1 MAFTKE
7 VTIPKTY
14 FVHTLLDGNRAVQ
27 LEANERQREVSV
39 IEAGGRGR
47 NYLVLDDFDGEKI
60 GVSPKSIAPNAD
72 IGRILVLPDATE
84 KLTAESNWDLSSAA
98 ARWVHPKPLNI
109 SEESAEQS
117 ALRVEGVVD
126 SWKDAFKFKEERV
139 EADAS
144 VIPGLRP
151 PQIGALYC
159 ALGHWRASSKP
170 ATVVMPTG
178 TGKTETM
185 LALLIAQRIPRLLV
199 LVPSDALREQI
210 GSKFVSLGWL
220 KQFGI
225 VSESALFPVVAFLK
239 KMPKDAGALQSLLSR
254 CNVVIATMSIASNG
268 RASHRAVIAN
278 WASHVFIDEAHHVS
292 ATTWTAF
299 RDQFVE
305 KPILQFTATPFRT
318 DGKLVDGKV
327 IFNYPL
333 RRAQVE
339 GYFRPV
345 NFRPVI
351 EYNSEGAD
359 TKIME
364 QAILSLRE
372 DLAANRDHVLMARV
386 HSIKRAEDVHALY
399 RRYAAD
405 LNPLIVHSRQGAIER
420 RTALQ
425 SLRARESRVI
435 VCVDMLGEGFDMPQ
449 LKVAALHDMHKSLAI
464 TLQFTGRFTRT
475 SGANIGDATVVANI
489 ADVDVSER
497 LRDLYAEDAE
507 WNDLLRVLSEGAT
520 EDEIRRS
527 EFLEGFNEPAPLIAL
542 QNIAPKMSAVVFRT
556 EDAWD
561 PERINRAIKPA
572 RMFAG
577 PFHNPAEHVVVFVTR
592 DQEQVP
598 WGDVRDLK
606 NTTWNV
612 FVLHWSEEQQLLFIN
627 SSDNSTV
634 HEELARAVC
643 GPDATLIR
651 GEQIFKTLYGVSRFI
666 IQNLGLRH
674 VISQAVQFSMHSGSD
689 VGTAL
694 TNAMRQ
700 NRSKSNL
707 FGRGY
712 ERGDR
717 VTVGC
722 SQKGRL
728 WSHRVAYDLGKWVD
742 WCHQVGAKLTNPNI
756 STEAIF
762 KNVVI
767 PQQVTARPVSVLI
780 AIDWSDEMLHR
791 REDAVDID
799 IGGVGCA
806 LYDVD
811 LQPETTPAEGPLQ
824 FKLRTPSGESTYEVR
839 FSAEHVNY
847 VLVGG
852 TAAYVV
858 VGRKRERLED
868 WLRAEPP
875 TLYFADGSTLV
886 HNEIFRL
893 TATERRVAYERERL
907 VSWDWTGVNIRKE
920 SQGAAKAADSIQ
932 KRVIDRLMAL
942 EGEERMDIVFD
953 DDGSGEMADVVAM
966 KASLGRIDVSL
977 YHCKYSHGDRP
988 GARID
993 DLYVVCGQA
1002 QRSVYWKGDPE
1013 RLFRHLQNREVA
1025 RQRDERTRFERGD
1038 LKSLSTMSRS
1048 LRSNRLSL
1056 KIYVVQPG
1064 VRNADASPAQLELL
1078 GVTELYLRET
1088 YDSDFEFIGS

>member
-1 MAFTKE
+1 MAFTKQ
-7 VTIPKTY
+7 VTVPVTY
-14 FVHTLLDGNRAVQ
+14 VVHTLVDGNRVTQ
-27 LEANERQREVSV
+27 LEASEIQREVS
-39 IEAGGRGR
+39 ITEGRSH
-47 NYLVLDDFDGEKI
+47 LVLDDFGGKRI
-60 GVSPKSIAPNAD
+60 AVALKSIPPPAGID
-72 IGRILVLPDATE
+72 RVLLLPDTDE
-84 KLTAESNWDLSSAA
+84 LPTAYSNWDFSQIAT
-98 ARWVHPKPLNI
+98 RWAYPKPLNI
-109 SEESAEQS
+109 GDEPVEQS
-117 ALRVEGVVD
+117 ALRTADVVD
-126 SWKDAFKFKEERV
+126 SWKDVFSFKEERV
-139 EADAS
+139 EADGSA
-144 VIPGLRP
+144 IPGLRP

-220 KQFGI
+220 KRFGI
-225 VSESALFPVVAFLK
+225 VSESAMFPVVGYLK
-239 KMPKDAGALQSLLSR
+239 KMPKDAGALQSLLNR
-254 CNVVIATMSIASNG
+254 CNVVVATMSIAANS
-268 RASHRAVIAN
+268 RASHRAVIAD

-292 ATTWTAF
+292 ATTWTGF
-299 RDQFVE
+299 RDLFVD
-305 KPILQFTATPFRT
+305 KPVLQFTATPFRT

-333 RRAQVE
+333 RRAQTE
-339 GYFRPV
+339 GYFRPI

-351 EYNSEGAD
+351 EYNNERSD
-359 TKIME
+359 LKIME
-364 QAILSLRE
+364 RALASLRE
-372 DLAANRDHVLMARV
+372 DLAANLDHILMARV
-386 HSIKRAEDVHALY
+386 HSIKRAEDLHALY
-399 RRYAAD
+399 RRHAAD
-405 LNPLIVHSRQGAIER
+405 LNPLIVHSRQTAVEK

-425 SLRARESRVI
+425 SLRAHESRVI

-475 SGANIGDATVVANI
+475 STTNIGDATVVANI
-489 ADVDVSER
+489 ADVEVGER

-527 EFLEGFNEPAPLIAL
+527 EFLEGFRESAPQIAL

-556 EDAWD
+556 GAAWD
-561 PERINRAIKPA
+561 PDRIGRAIKPA

-577 PFHNPAEHVVVFVTR
+577 PFHNPGEHVVVFVTK
-592 DQEQVP
+592 DQEQVA

-612 FVLHWSEEQQLLFIN
+612 FVLHWSEEQRLLFIN
-627 SSDNSTV
+627 SSDNSSV

-643 GPDATLIR
+643 GADATLIR
-651 GEQIFKTLYGVSRFI
+651 GEQIFKSLHGVNRFL

-674 VISQAVQFSMHSGSD
+674 VISKAVQFSMYSGAD
-689 VGTAL
+689 VGPAL
-694 TNAMRQ
+694 VAAMRQ
-700 NRSKSNL
+700 NRAKSNL

-712 ERGDR
+712 ERGDK
-717 VTVGC
+717 VSVGC

-728 WSHRVAYDLGKWVD
+728 WSQRVAYDLAKWVE
-742 WCHQVGAKLTNPNI
+742 WCHEVGAKLTDPNI
-756 STEAIF
+756 STEEIF
-762 KNVVI
+762 RNVVI
-767 PQQVTARPVSVLI
+767 PEQVTARPASVLI
-780 AIDWSDEMLHR
+780 AVNWSEEMLHR

-799 IGGVGCA
+799 IGGVVSA

-811 LQPETTPAEGPLQ
+811 LEPEPTPADGPLR
-824 FKLRTPSGESTYEVR
+824 FKLRTPGGESTYEVR
-839 FSAEHVNY
+839 FFADDVNY
-847 VLVGG
+847 VLVEG

-858 VGRKRERLED
+858 VGRKRERLDD

-875 TLYFADGSTLV
+875 TLYFANGATLV
-886 HNEIFRL
+886 HNELFPL
-893 TATERRVAYERERL
+893 TATERRVVYERERL
-907 VSWDWTGVNIRKE
+907 VAWDWTGVNIRKE
-920 SQGAAKAADSIQ
+920 SQGAVKAADSIQ

-942 EGEERMDIVFD
+942 EGDDQVDIVFD

-966 KASLGRIDVSL
+966 KVHPGRIDVSL
-977 YHCKYSHGDRP
+977 YHCKYSLGDRP

-1013 RLFRHLQNREVA
+1013 RLFRHLQHREVG
-1025 RQRDERTRFERGD
+1025 RQRDGRTRFERGD
-1038 LKSLSTMSRS
+1038 LRSLSTMSQS
-1048 LRSNRLSL
+1048 LRSNRLTL

-1064 VRNADASPAQLELL
+1064 VRNADATPAQLELL
-1078 GVTELYLRET
+1078 GVTELYLRDT
-1088 YDSDFEFIGS
+1088 YDCDFEFVGS

>member
-1 MAFTKE
+1 M
-7 VTIPKTY
+7 I
-14 FVHTLLDGNRAVQ
+14 H
-27 LEANERQREVSV
+27 LEARERQHEASV
-39 IEAGGRGR
+39 IESNGRAR
-47 NYLVLDDFDGEKI
+47 NYLVLDDFVGEKI
-60 GVSPKSIAPNAD
+60 AVSLKSIAPPNGID
-72 IGRILVLPDATE
+72 RVLVLPDANE
-84 KLTAESNWDLSSAA
+84 LPTADSNWDLSRVIT
-98 ARWVHPKPLNI
+98 RWAYPKPLNI
-109 SEESAEQS
+109 SDEAGEQS
-117 ALRVEGVVD
+117 GLRVAGVVD
-126 SWKDAFKFKEERV
+126 SWKNTFNFKEERV
-139 EADAS
+139 EAGAS

-220 KQFGI
+220 KRFGV
-225 VSESALFPVVAFLK
+225 VSDSAMFPVVGFLK
-239 KMPKDAGALQSLLSR
+239 KMPKDAGALQSLLNR
-254 CNVVIATMSIASNG
+254 CNVVVATMSIAANS
-268 RASHRAVIAN
+268 RASHRAVISD

-292 ATTWTAF
+292 AKTWTGF
-299 RDQFVE
+299 RDQFAE
-305 KPILQFTATPFRT
+305 KPVLQFTATPFRT

-333 RRAQVE
+333 RRAQAE
-339 GYFRPV
+339 GYFRPIS
-345 NFRPVI
+345 FRPVI
-351 EYNSEGAD
+351 EYNNERAD
-359 TKIME
+359 AKIME
-364 QAILSLRE
+364 QAIFSLRE

-386 HSIKRAEDVHALY
+386 SSIKRAEDVRALY
-399 RRYAAD
+399 RRHAPE
-405 LNPLIVHSRQGAIER
+405 LNPLIVHSRQSTVEK

-425 SLRARESRVI
+425 TLRARGSRVI

-475 SGANIGDATVVANI
+475 SASDIGDATVVANI
-489 ADVDVSER
+489 ADAEVNER
-497 LRDLYAEDAE
+497 LRDLYAEDTE

-527 EFLEGFNEPAPLIAL
+527 EFLEGFKEAAPLIAL

-556 EDAWD
+556 GGAWD
-561 PERINRAIKPA
+561 SGRINRAIKPA
-572 RMFAG
+572 RTFAG
-577 PFHNPAEHVVVFVTR
+577 PFHNSAEHVVVFVTK

-598 WGDVRDLK
+598 WGYVRDLK

-666 IQNLGLRH
+666 IQNLWLRH
-674 VISQAVQFSMHSGSD
+674 VISQALQFSMHSGSD

-694 TNAMRQ
+694 SNAMRQ
-700 NRSKSNL
+700 NRSMSNL

-728 WSHRVAYDLGKWVD
+728 WSHRVAYDLAKWVE

-756 STEAIF
+756 STEEIF
-762 KNVVI
+762 KHVVI
-767 PQQVTARPVSVLI
+767 PAQVTARPASVLI
-780 AIDWSDEMLHR
+780 AVDWSEEMLHR
-791 REDAVDID
+791 REHAVDID
-799 IGGVGCA
+799 IGGMDSA

-811 LQPETTPAEGPLQ
+811 LQPEPTPAEGPLQ
-824 FKLRTPSGESTYEVR
+824 FKLRTPAGESTYEVR
-839 FSAEHVNY
+839 FSAEDVNY

-875 TLYFADGSTLV
+875 TLYFADGATLV

-907 VSWDWTGVNIRKE
+907 VAWDSTGVNIRKE
-920 SQGAAKAADSIQ
+920 SQGVAKAADSIQ
-932 KRVIDRLMAL
+932 KRVIDRLMSL
-942 EGEERMDIVFD
+942 EGEERVDIVFD

-966 KASLGRIDVSL
+966 KASHGRIDVSL

-1056 KIYVVQPG
+1056 KIYVVQPD

>member
-1 MAFTKE
+1 MAFKKQ
-7 VTIPKTY
+7 VTIPTTF
-14 FVHTLLDGNRAVQ
+14 FVHALVEGNRVIQ
-27 LEANERQREVSV
+27 VEASEGQHEVS
-39 IEAGGRGR
+39 ILELDDRTR
-47 NYLVLDDFDGEKI
+47 SYLVLNDFGGKQI
-60 GVSPKSIAPNAD
+60 AVSLRSIAPPTGID
-72 IGRILVLPDATE
+72 RILVLSDTE
-84 KLTAESNWDLSSAA
+84 ELPTADSNWDLSQVV
-98 ARWVHPKPLNI
+98 ARWAYPKPLNI

-139 EADAS
+139 EAEGS
-144 VIPGLRP
+144 IVPGLRP
-151 PQIGALYC
+151 PQIGALHC

-225 VSESALFPVVAFLK
+225 VSESALFPVVGFLK

-254 CNVVIATMSIASNG
+254 CNVVIATMSIAANG

-339 GYFRPV
+339 GYFRPI

-351 EYNSEGAD
+351 EYNSERAD
-359 TKIME
+359 TEIME

-372 DLAANRDHVLMARV
+372 DLADNRDHVLMARV

-399 RRYAAD
+399 RRYATD

-489 ADVDVSER
+489 ADVAVSER

-527 EFLEGFNEPAPLIAL
+527 EFLEGFRESAPQIAL

-556 EDAWD
+556 GAAWD
-561 PERINRAIKPA
+561 PSRIGSAIKPA

-577 PFHNPAEHVVVFVTR
+577 PFHNPGEHVVVFVTK
-592 DQEQVP
+592 DQEQVA

-612 FVLHWSEEQQLLFIN
+612 FVLHWSEEQRLLFIN
-627 SSDNSTV
+627 SSDNSSV
-634 HEELARAVC
+634 HEDLARAVC
-643 GPDATLIR
+643 GTDATLIR
-651 GEQIFKTLYGVSRFI
+651 GEQIFKSLHGVNRFL

-674 VISQAVQFSMHSGSD
+674 VISKAVQFSMYSGAD
-689 VGTAL
+689 VGPAL
-694 TNAMRQ
+694 VAAMRQ
-700 NRSKSNL
+700 NRAKSNL

-712 ERGDR
+712 ERGDK
-717 VTVGC
+717 VSVGC

-728 WSHRVAYDLGKWVD
+728 WSQRVAYDLAKWVE
-742 WCHQVGAKLTNPNI
+742 WCHDVGAKLTDPNI
-756 STEAIF
+756 STEEIF
-762 KNVVI
+762 RNVVI
-767 PQQVTARPVSVLI
+767 PEQVTARPASVLI
-780 AIDWSDEMLHR
+780 AVNWSEEMLHR
-791 REDAVDID
+791 REDSVDID
-799 IGGVGCA
+799 IGGLVSA

-811 LQPETTPAEGPLQ
+811 LEPEATPADGPLR
-824 FKLRTPSGESTYEVR
+824 FKLRTPGGESTYEVR
-839 FSAEHVNY
+839 FLADDMNY

-875 TLYFADGSTLV
+875 TLYFANGATLV
-886 HNEIFRL
+886 HNEIFSL
-893 TATERRVAYERERL
+893 TPTERRVAYERERL
-907 VSWDWTGVNIRKE
+907 VAWNWTGVNIRKE
-920 SQGAAKAADSIQ
+920 SQGASKAADSIQ

-942 EGEERMDIVFD
+942 EGDERIDIVFD

-966 KASLGRIDVSL
+966 KVHFGRIDVSF

-1002 QRSVYWKGDPE
+1002 QRSVHWKGDPE
-1013 RLFRHLQNREVA
+1013 RLFRHLQHREVG
-1025 RQRDERTRFERGD
+1025 RQRDGRTRFERGD
-1038 LKSLSTMSRS
+1038 LRNLATISQS
-1048 LRSNRLSL
+1048 LRSNHLSL

-1064 VRNADASPAQLELL
+1064 VQNADATPAQLELL